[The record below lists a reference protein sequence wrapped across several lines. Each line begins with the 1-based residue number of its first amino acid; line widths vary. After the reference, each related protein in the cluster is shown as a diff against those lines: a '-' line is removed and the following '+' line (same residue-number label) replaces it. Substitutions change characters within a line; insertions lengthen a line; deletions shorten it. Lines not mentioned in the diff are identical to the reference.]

1 MPVCRMSKYIHLDV
15 SESKGILLCPMNKK
29 VLMTQ
34 NQMRTEKEI
43 GKKMV
48 SEGKQLMPLHTFLSC

>member
-1 MPVCRMSKYIHLDV
+1 MSKYIHLDV
-15 SESKGILLCPMNKK
+15 SGSKGILLCPMNKK